1 MSQTRVQSL
10 IEAWTN
16 IAVGLGINLVA
27 NALIFPLFGWHI
39 SARQNFTLGILYTLI
54 SLARSYGL
62 RRAFNRWHR

>member
-1 MSQTRVQSL
+1 MSQTRLQSL

-27 NALIFPLFGWHI
+27 NALIFPLFGWKI
-39 SARQNFTLGILYTLI
+39 SASQNITLGVIYTLI